1 LNGDGLPETIFLAFI
16 VGLGRQTGETMS
28 RTPDV
33 VIAGGG
39 IAGSALAAVLA
50 RGNVQIAVL
59 EHDLEPVDRV
69 RGESMAPWGVIEL
82 RRLGLYDALVGA
94 GGVFANLSVPHDE
107 NSPGEKALPFTSR
120 FTDVVPEVPGMLC
133 MSHPAMCRV
142 LAAAAEAAGAVFL
155 RGVTDIAV
163 TAGAPPHIGF
173 SHGGQRIAWTPR
185 LIVGA
190 DGRNSRV
197 RRQLGFM
204 LHADPPHNLL
214 GGMLVEGVPDWPQD
228 TQVCGTEGRTHF
240 LILPLGGDRVRLY
253 LCYDFADKATYAGP
267 QRQQKLIETF
277 ARLTC
282 LPQAGMIAAGRPIRP
297 FNSFSNEDHWID
309 DPTAPGVVLVGD
321 AAGHNDPII
330 GQGLSIALRDVRLL
344 SEIILDGRRDQAAF
358 RPYVE
363 ERAERM
369 RRLRI
374 TARLR
379 AKLWAEFGEEA
390 RHRRQRAGR
399 RMRVDKAP
407 SPLGAIVVGPEKV
420 PAICF
425 EQSTIDA
432 LVAP

>member
-1 LNGDGLPETIFLAFI
+1 
-16 VGLGRQTGETMS
+16 
-28 RTPDV
+28 
-33 VIAGGG
+33 
-39 IAGSALAAVLA
+39 
-50 RGNVQIAVL
+50 VL

-69 RGESMAPWGVIEL
+69 RGETMAPWGVIEL

-94 GGVFANLSVPHDE
+94 GSVFTNLTVPHDE
-107 NSPGEKALPFTSR
+107 NLPREKALPFTVR
-120 FTDVVPEVPGMLC
+120 ITDLVPEVPGILC

-142 LAAAAEAAGAVFL
+142 LAAEAEAAGAVFL

-163 TAGAPPHIGF
+163 TAGAPPQISF

-185 LIVGA
+185 LVVGA

-197 RRQLGFM
+197 RQQLAFM
-204 LHADPPHNLL
+204 VHADPPHNLL

-228 TQVCGTEGRTHF
+228 TQVIGTEGRTHF

-253 LCYDFADKATYAGP
+253 LCYDFSDKSAYAGA
-267 QRQQKLIETF
+267 QRRQKLIDTF
-277 ARLTC
+277 AGLAC
-282 LPQAGMIAAGRPIRP
+282 LPQAGMIAASRPIGP

-309 DPTAPGVVLVGD
+309 DPTAPGVVLAGD

-344 SEIILDGRRDQAAF
+344 SEIILDDKRDQAAF
-358 RPYVE
+358 RSYVE

-374 TARLR
+374 AARLR
-379 AKLWAEFGEEA
+379 AKLYAEFGEEA
-390 RHRRQRAGR
+390 RQSRQRAER

-407 SPLGAIVVGPEKV
+407 SPLGAILLGPEKV
-420 PAICF
+420 PATF
-425 EQSTIDA
+425 FDQSTIDD

>member
-1 LNGDGLPETIFLAFI
+1 
-16 VGLGRQTGETMS
+16 MS

-50 RGNVQIAVL
+50 RGNVQVAVL

-94 GGVFANLSVPHDE
+94 GGVFTSLTVPHDE
-107 NSPGEKALPFTSR
+107 NLPGEKALPFTSR
-120 FTDVVPEVPGMLC
+120 FTDLVPEVPGMLC
-133 MSHPAMCRV
+133 MSHPTMCRV
-142 LAAAAEAAGAVFL
+142 LAAEAEGAGAVFL

-163 TAGAPPHIGF
+163 TAGAPPQISF
-173 SHGGQRIAWTPR
+173 SHGGRRIAWTPR

-228 TQVCGTEGRTHF
+228 TQVVGTEGRTHF

-267 QRQQKLIETF
+267 QRQQKLIGTF

-282 LPQAGMIAAGRPIRP
+282 LPQAGMIAAGRPIGP

-309 DPTAPGVVLVGD
+309 DPTAPGVVLAGD

-344 SEIILDGRRDQAAF
+344 SEIILDGKRDQAAF
-358 RPYVE
+358 RAYVE

-374 TARLR
+374 AARLR
-379 AKLWAEFGEEA
+379 AKLNAEFGEEA
-390 RHRRQRAGR
+390 RQRRQRAER
-399 RMRVDKAP
+399 RMRIDKAP
-407 SPLGAIVVGPEKV
+407 SPLGAMLVGPDKV
-420 PAICF
+420 PATF
-425 EQSTIDA
+425 FDQSTIDD

>member
-1 LNGDGLPETIFLAFI
+1 
-16 VGLGRQTGETMS
+16 MS

-50 RGNVQIAVL
+50 RGNVHVAVL
-59 EHDLEPVDRV
+59 ERDLEPVDRV
-69 RGESMAPWGVIEL
+69 RGETMVPWGVIEL

-94 GGVFANLSVPHDE
+94 GGVFTSLDVPHDE
-107 NSPGEKALPFTSR
+107 NLPGEKALPFTLR
-120 FTDVVPEVPGMLC
+120 FTDVVPEVPGILC

-142 LAAAAEAAGAVFL
+142 LAAEAEAAGAVFL

-163 TAGAPPHIGF
+163 TAGAPPHISF

-190 DGRNSRV
+190 DGRNSPV

-204 LHADPPHNLL
+204 VHADPPHNLI
-214 GGMLVEGVPDWPQD
+214 GGMLVDGLPDWPQD
-228 TQVCGTEGRTHF
+228 TQVTGTEGRTHF
-240 LILPLGGDRVRLY
+240 LIFPLGGDRVRLY
-253 LCYDFADKATYAGP
+253 LCYDFADKSAYAGA
-267 QRQQKLIETF
+267 QRQQKLIDTF
-277 ARLTC
+277 AGLAC
-282 LPQAGMIAAGRPIRP
+282 LPQAGMIAASRPIGP

-309 DPTAPGVVLVGD
+309 DPTAPGVVLAGD
-321 AAGHNDPII
+321 AAGHNDPIT

-344 SEIILDGRRDQAAF
+344 SEIVLDGRRDQAAF
-358 RPYVE
+358 RSYVE

-390 RHRRQRAGR
+390 RQRRQRAGQ

-407 SPLGAIVVGPEKV
+407 SPLGAMLLGPDKL

-425 EQSTIDA
+425 EPSTIDA

>member
-1 LNGDGLPETIFLAFI
+1 
-16 VGLGRQTGETMS
+16 MS
-28 RTPDV
+28 PTPDV

-50 RGNVQIAVL
+50 RGNVQVAVL
-59 EHDLEPVDRV
+59 ERDLEPVDRV
-69 RGESMAPWGVIEL
+69 RGESMVPWGVIEL

-94 GGVFANLSVPHDE
+94 GGLFTSVEVPHDE
-107 NSPGEKALPFTSR
+107 NQPGEEALPFALR
-120 FTDVVPEVPGMLC
+120 FTDVVPEVPGIFC

-142 LAAAAEAAGAVFL
+142 LAAEAEAAGAVFL

-163 TAGAPPHIGF
+163 TTGAPPHIGF
-173 SHGGQRIAWTPR
+173 SHGEQRIAWTPR

-190 DGRNSRV
+190 DGRNSPV
-197 RRQLGFM
+197 RQQLGFRV
-204 LHADPPHNLL
+204 HADPPHNLL

-228 TQVCGTEGRTHF
+228 TQVSGTEGRSHF
-240 LILPLGGDRVRLY
+240 LILPQGGDRLRLY
-253 LCYDFADKATYAGP
+253 LCYDFADKSAYAGA
-267 QRQQKLIETF
+267 QRRQKLIDTF
-277 ARLTC
+277 AGLAC
-282 LPQAGMIAAGRPIRP
+282 LPQASMFAASRPIGP

-309 DPTAPGVVLVGD
+309 DPTAPGVVLAGD

-330 GQGLSIALRDVRLL
+330 GQGLSIALRDARLL
-344 SEIILDGRRDQAAF
+344 SEIILDGRRDQGAF

-374 TARLR
+374 VARLR
-379 AKLWAEFGEEA
+379 AKLYAEFGEAA
-390 RHRRQRAGR
+390 RQRRQRAER
-399 RMRVDKAP
+399 RFRVDKTP
-407 SPLGAIVVGPEKV
+407 SPLGAILLGPEKV
-420 PAICF
+420 SATSF